1 MTLNDLHEII
11 LKALGRV
18 SRRVLS
24 LISLP
29 IKLGVDYRSL
39 KEDERALTGSSL
51 ASGLI
56 QSIGKPGWRMWG
68 VSKT

>member
-18 SRRVLS
+18 SRRALS

-51 ASGLI
+51 AFGLI